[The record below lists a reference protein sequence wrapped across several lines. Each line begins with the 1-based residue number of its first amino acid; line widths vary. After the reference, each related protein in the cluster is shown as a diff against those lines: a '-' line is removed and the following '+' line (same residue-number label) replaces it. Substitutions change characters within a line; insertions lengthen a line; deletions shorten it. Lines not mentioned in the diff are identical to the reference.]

1 MKPWW
6 QVAIPHRDVREGRIG
21 DFAADLRSIIRG
33 EASVEYIDPETFFR
47 RTHLTKGLE
56 NIVSDVLITLSREGE
71 RGKVI
76 QIQTP
81 FGGGKT
87 HALVYLYH
95 LFKNGERFK
104 HIPDIEKILS
114 KIGLKNVPKVK
125 VAVFVGTVHDP
136 LKGKTPWG
144 EIAEQL
150 GSYDLVREHDEKR
163 LSPGRDIIE
172 KILNNNKPVLLL
184 IDELTEY
191 IVKAKEFEDQVF
203 AFSQE
208 LTEAVSK
215 SLTQC
220 VLVCTLPSSAP
231 YGERGEKVL
240 SQLQRIF
247 GRMQVIYT
255 PVEGEEIYEIIRK
268 RLFEDLG
275 DTKEHEIVASEYF
288 DLYQRLGEEVPP
300 EFREIRYKEKIKKA
314 YPFHPETI
322 DVLFERWGT
331 IPTFQR
337 TRGVL
342 RLLAEI
348 VHDNFVR
355 QDPSPLIQPANINLS
370 NSRIRRIFVDHI
382 GEVFESVLGSDVVG
396 EDARTV
402 KIDRQMGSEYAKFK
416 VATGLATSIFFYS
429 FPATERRGISIQR
442 LRVAFLR
449 EGIPPAIVGD
459 ALKKLE
465 DIDGPLYLHFEK
477 GLYYFSSQVGLNRI
491 ILDKEEAIKEEEIK
505 EEIKRRIEK
514 IAGKDFEVYVW
525 PASNADIPDNKKLKL
540 VILPLELMVDNPNT
554 DKFIQDILTNYST
567 GYRTYKNTLMF
578 LVSDPNEYDGLKE
591 SVRRYLALKT
601 ITSDKEV
608 WKTLTEA
615 DKERA
620 NQWFKDKDSEV
631 WFKIIST
638 YRYLI
643 KGSKDGLKKFDLGI
657 PTVGEKPSFTMRVKH
672 YLKDQEVLLDK
683 LSPKVLLEKTFSE
696 KDERKSLVEIWEAF
710 LKYYELP
717 LLESESV
724 LKNAVAKGVQDGVFG
739 LSIGDKVWY
748 EESVSPPEISD
759 DTIVV
764 RKEMAAKMREEVK
777 GEKIEREI
785 TPTKPEEV
793 KAPPQVGKESLRR
806 IAIEAEIPWDKLSD
820 LIRGVF
826 MPLNREGVKISL
838 KMKIEATS
846 EKGISKDTLD
856 LKVRETL
863 RQIGAK
869 ITEEKAE

>member
-163 LSPGRDIIE
+163 LSQGRDIIE

-370 NSRIRRIFVDHI
+370 NSRIRRMFVDHI

-631 WFKIIST
+631 LFKIIST

-724 LKNAVAKGVQDGVFG
+724 LKNAVAKGVQEGVFG

-826 MPLNREGVKISL
+826 MPLNREGAKISL

>member
-6 QVAIPHRDVREGRIG
+6 QVAVPHRDIREGRIS

-56 NIVSDVLITLSREGE
+56 NIVSDVLVTLSKEGE
-71 RGKVI
+71 KGKVI

-87 HALVYLYH
+87 HTLVYLYH

-104 HIPDIEKILS
+104 HIPEIERILG

-125 VAVFVGTVHDP
+125 VAVFVGTAQDP

-150 GSYDLVREHDEKR
+150 DAYDLVKEHDEKR
-163 LSPGRDIIE
+163 LSPGREIIE
-172 KILNNNKPVLLL
+172 KILDNNKPVLLL

-247 GRMQVIYT
+247 VRMQVIYT

-268 RLFEDLG
+268 RLFEELG
-275 DTKEHEIVASEYF
+275 DTGEHEIVASEYF
-288 DLYQRLGEEVPP
+288 DLYQRLGEEVPS
-300 EFREIRYKEKIKKA
+300 EFRELRYKEKIKKA

-331 IPTFQR
+331 FPTFQR

-348 VHDNFVR
+348 VHDNFIR
-355 QDPSPLIQPANINLS
+355 QDPSPLIQPVNVNLS
-370 NSRIRRIFVDHI
+370 NSRIRRMFIDHI
-382 GEVFESVLGSDVVG
+382 GEVFESVLGSDIVG
-396 EDARTV
+396 DDARTV
-402 KIDRQMGSEYAKFK
+402 KIDRQMGSEYAKYK

-505 EEIKRRIEK
+505 EELKRRIEK

-540 VILPLELMVDNPNT
+540 VILPLELMAGDPNT

-591 SVRRYLALKT
+591 GVRRYLALKT

-608 WKTLTEA
+608 WRTLTEA
-615 DKERA
+615 DKDRA
-620 NQWFKDKDSEV
+620 NQWFKDEDSKV

-643 KGSKDGLKKFDLGI
+643 KGWKDGLKEFDLGI
-657 PTVGEKPSFTMRVKH
+657 PTVREAPSLTMRVKR
-672 YLKDQEVLLDK
+672 YLKDQEVLIDK
-683 LSPKVLLEKTFSE
+683 LSPRVLLEKSFSE
-696 KDERKSLVEIWEAF
+696 KDERKSLAQIWESF

-724 LKNAVAKGVQDGVFG
+724 LKSAVVKGVQDGEFG
-739 LSIGDKVWY
+739 LLIGDKVWY
-748 EESVSPPEISD
+748 KESASPPEISD
-759 DTIVV
+759 DVILVT
-764 RKEMAAKMREEVK
+764 KEKAARMKKEEGTEGE
-777 GEKIEREI
+777 GEKLGG
-785 TPTKPEEV
+785 TG
-793 KAPPQVGKESLRR
+793 APPPPSKEALQR
-806 IAIEAEIPWDKLSD
+806 ITIEAEIPWDKLSD

-826 MPLNREGVKISL
+826 MPLNREGAEISL

-846 EKGISKDTLD
+846 GKGKGISKDTLD
-856 LKVRETL
+856 SKVRETL

-869 ITEEKAE
+869 ITEEKVE

>member
-6 QVAIPHRDVREGRIG
+6 QVAVPHRDVREGIIS

-56 NIVSDVLITLSREGE
+56 NIVSDVLVTLSREGE
-71 RGKVI
+71 KGKVI

-104 HIPDIEKILS
+104 HIPDIEKILD

-125 VAVFVGTVHDP
+125 VAVFVGTAQDP
-136 LKGKTPWG
+136 LRGKTPWG

-150 GSYDLVREHDEKR
+150 GAYELVKEHDEKR
-163 LSPGRDIIE
+163 VSPGREIIE

-215 SLTQC
+215 SLTNC
-220 VLVCTLPSSAP
+220 ILVCTLPSSAP

-240 SQLQRIF
+240 KQLQRIF

-275 DTKEHEIVASEYF
+275 DPKEREIVASEYF
-288 DLYQRLGEEVPP
+288 DLYQRLGEEVPL
-300 EFREIRYKEKIKKA
+300 EFRDIQYKERIKKA

-348 VHDNFVR
+348 VHDNFIR

-370 NSRIRRIFVDHI
+370 NSRIRRMLIEHV
-382 GEVFESVLGSDVVG
+382 GEVFESVLGSDIVG
-396 EDARTV
+396 DNARTV

-449 EGIPPAIVGD
+449 KEIPPAIVGD

-465 DIDGPLYLHFEK
+465 DIDGPLYLHYEK

-505 EEIKRRIEK
+505 QEIKRRIEK

-540 VILPLELMVDNPNT
+540 VILPLELMINSPNT
-554 DKFIQDILTNYST
+554 DNFIQDILTNYST

-578 LVSDPNEYDGLKE
+578 LVADPNEDGLKE

-615 DKERA
+615 DKNRA
-620 NQWFKDKDSEV
+620 NKWFKDKDSEV
-631 WFKIIST
+631 WFKVIST

-643 KGSKDGLKKFDLGI
+643 KGSKDGPKKFDLGI
-657 PTVGEKPSFTMRVKH
+657 PIVGEKPSFTMRVKH
-672 YLKDQEVLLDK
+672 YLKDQEILLDK

-724 LKNAVAKGVQDGVFG
+724 LKSAVAKGVQDGVFG
-739 LSIGDKVWY
+739 LLIGDKVWY

-759 DTIVV
+759 DAIVV
-764 RKEMAAKMREEVK
+764 RKEIAAKMREEVK

-785 TPTKPEEV
+785 TPTKPKEV
-793 KAPPQVGKESLRR
+793 KAPPQVGKESLQR
-806 IAIEAEIPWDKLSD
+806 ITIEAEIPWDKLSD

-826 MPLNREGVKISL
+826 MPLNREGAKISL

-869 ITEEKAE
+869 IIEEKAE

>member
-6 QVAIPHRDVREGRIG
+6 QVAVPHRDIREGKIG
-21 DFAADLRSIIRG
+21 DFAADLRSIVKG
-33 EASVEYIDPETFFR
+33 GASVEYIDPETFFK
-47 RTHLTKGLE
+47 RTHLTTGLE
-56 NIVSDVLITLSREGE
+56 NIITDVLVALSKEGE
-71 RGKVI
+71 SGKVI

-87 HALVYLYH
+87 HALAYLYH
-95 LFKNGERFK
+95 LFRNGERYQ
-104 HIPDIEKILS
+104 HMPDIRKIS
-114 KIGLKNVPKVK
+114 AKIGFERIPKVK
-125 VAVFVGTVHDP
+125 VVVFVGTVPDP
-136 LKGKTPWG
+136 LKGRTPWG

-150 GSYDLVREHDEKR
+150 GAYDLVKEHDQR
-163 LSPGRDIIE
+163 RISPGREIIE
-172 KILNNNKPVLLL
+172 TILKNNRPVLLL

-203 AFSQE
+203 AFFQE

-268 RLFEDLG
+268 RLFQDLG
-275 DTKEHEIVASEYF
+275 DEKEHETVASEYF
-288 DLYQRLGEEVPP
+288 DLYQRFGEEVPS
-300 EFREIRYKEKIKKA
+300 EFREVRYKEKIKKA

-337 TRGVL
+337 TRGTL

-348 VHDNFVR
+348 VLNFIR
-355 QDPSPLIQPANINLS
+355 QDPSLLIQPANINLS
-370 NSRIRRIFVDHI
+370 NPRIRRMFIEHI
-382 GEVFESVLGSDVVG
+382 GEVFESVLASDVIG
-396 EDARTV
+396 ENARTS

-416 VATGLATSIFFYS
+416 VATSLATSIFFYS

-491 ILDKEEAIKEEEIK
+491 ILDKEEATKEAEVDDEIK
-505 EEIKRRIEK
+505 IRVEK
-514 IAGKDFEVYVW
+514 IAGKDFEIYAW
-525 PASNADIPDNKKLKL
+525 PKSSEDIPDNKKLKL
-540 VILPLELMVDNPNT
+540 VILPLELTKNNPNT
-554 DKFIQDILTNYST
+554 DQFIQDTLTNYRSA
-567 GYRTYKNTLMF
+567 YRTYKNTLTF
-578 LVSDPNEYDGLKE
+578 LVSDPNEYDGLK
-591 SVRRYLALKT
+591 SCVRRFLALKR
-601 ITSDKEV
+601 INSDREV

-615 DKERA
+615 DKDRA
-620 NQWFKDKDSEV
+620 SAWLKDKDEEA

-638 YRYLI
+638 YRYAV
-643 KGSKDGLKKFDLGI
+643 KCSKDGLKLFDLGI
-657 PTVGEKPSFTMRVKH
+657 PTVGERPSLSTRVKQH
-672 YLKDQEVLLDK
+672 LKGQEVLLEK
-683 LSPKVLLEKTFSE
+683 LSPKVLIEKTFSATE
-696 KDERKSLVEIWEAF
+696 ERKNLLEIWEAF
-710 LKYYELP
+710 LKYCDLP
-717 LLESESV
+717 MLESEKV
-724 LKNAVAKGVQDGVFG
+724 LQSTVVKGVQDGVFG
-739 LSIGDKVWY
+739 LQIGNEVWY
-748 EESVSPPEISD
+748 QDSIEPPDISD
-759 DTIVV
+759 DVIILK
-764 RKEMAAKMREEVK
+764 KEIAAKMKEEAKGGEIEK
-777 GEKIEREI
+777 GEETSKGE
-785 TPTKPEEV
+785 TGKVAEV
-793 KAPPQVGKESLRR
+793 SKEALRKVT
-806 IAIEAEIPWDKLSD
+806 IDVEIPWDRLSD

-826 MPLNREGVKISL
+826 MPLNREGANISL
-838 KMKIEATS
+838 RMKIEAES
-846 EKGISKDTLD
+846 EKGIDKDTLD
-856 LKVRETL
+856 SKVKETL
-863 RQIGAK
+863 RQIGAR
-869 ITEEKAE
+869 IIEEKIG